1 MEAYSIARQFN
12 QIPPIVEQ
20 AEYNMLTREK
30 VELMMPEL
38 RTKIGLGCITWSPLS
53 CGILSGKYMD
63 NIPEESR
70 ANLKG
75 YNWLREK
82 CGFGDTVAGIGEQNA
97 SDEAVRVNSKLK
109 ILKNVC
115 LDLECSLAQLAIAWC
130 LRMENN
136 SCVLL
141 GATSVE
147 QLEEDLG
154 AIEVLKRLTPAHLQQ
169 IDDILCNSP
178 MRKESASRAMVA
190 MRPRMYSL
198 KQ

>member
-1 MEAYSIARQFN
+1 MN
-12 QIPPIVEQ
+12 GIP
-20 AEYNMLTREK
+20 
-30 VELMMPEL
+30 
-38 RTKIGLGCITWSPLS
+38 
-53 CGILSGKYMD
+53 D
-63 NIPEESR
+63 NSR
-70 ANLKG
+70 ADLKG

-82 CGFGDTVAGIGEQNA
+82 CGFGDKIAGNVEQNA

-109 ILKNVC
+109 VLKHVC
-115 LDLECSLAQLAIAWC
+115 CDLDCSLAQLAIAWC
-130 LRMENN
+130 LRLENN

-178 MRKESASRAMVA
+178 MRRESASRAIVA